1 MIWQLAFTRGRAARH
16 RVFAIMGG
24 LLVAGQLSAAPDRL
38 RVQSI
43 AIAEQGTTTVVD
55 LRLSR
60 SAQFNLF
67 TLSSPHRVVIDIS
80 SAALGPTALPLPGA
94 AGAIRQIRVA
104 HRPGG
109 NLRIVF
115 DVAEAMR
122 PTATPAGDERAPVL
136 AIELRPVTL
145 LGASSSTP
153 RSPPA
158 ASPPAIP
165 PAAQPMAAAVAAA
178 VAPAFAPGPPAPGP
192 GPAPRVV
199 RPPAAGPDIV
209 VVVDAGHGGHDP
221 GAHGPSGTREKDVT
235 LAISRR
241 LVALLNEEPGMRG
254 VLTRTDDRFLGLRER
269 MERARRANASLFIS
283 IHADAA
289 YNRSAQGSTVY
300 VLSEKAAS
308 DEASR
313 RLAARENAA
322 LIGGV
327 DLGDKDPVL
336 ASVLMDLSQNASISS
351 SIAAGDAILGK
362 MGRLGRLHR
371 RTVQQAP
378 FMVLKSP
385 DVPSV
390 LVETAYISNPTD
402 ERNLRSVSHQQ
413 KLASAILD
421 GIRKYFAANPPAN
434 PASRPATT
442 LAAAEFSPGVTG
454 DGSAGSTARRPQQH
468 VIRRGDTLSGV
479 ASLYRVSL
487 SSLRAAN
494 RLRSDTVRIG
504 QKLRIPAEST

>member
-1 MIWQLAFTRGRAARH
+1 MVWQGAFTRGRATRQL
-16 RVFAIMGG
+16 VFAILGWF
-24 LLVAGQLSAAPDRL
+24 LAAGDLSAAPDRL
-38 RVQSI
+38 QVQSI
-43 AIAEQGTTTVVD
+43 AIAEQGAATLVD
-55 LRLSR
+55 LRLTR
-60 SAQFNLF
+60 NAQFSLF

-80 SAALGPTALPLPGA
+80 SAALGPSALPLPGA
-94 AGAIRQIRVA
+94 AGAIRQVRVA

-122 PTATPAGDERAPVL
+122 PTATPAGDEGAPRL

-145 LGASSSTP
+145 LGSSSSVP
-153 RSPPA
+153 VPSQA
-158 ASPPAIP
+158 ATSLAMP
-165 PAAQPMAAAVAAA
+165 PAAQPLAAAVAGA
-178 VAPAFAPGPPAPGP
+178 VAPAFASTPPAPEP
-192 GPAPRVV
+192 PMV
-199 RPPAAGPDIV
+199 RPPAATPDIV

-221 GAHGPSGTREKDVT
+221 GALGPSGTREKDVT

-254 VLTRTDDRFLGLRER
+254 VLTRSDDRFLGLRER
-269 MERARRANASLFIS
+269 MERARSANASLFLS

-327 DLGDKDPVL
+327 ELGDKDPVL

-351 SIAAGDAILGK
+351 SIAVGDAILGN
-362 MGRLGRLHR
+362 MSRLGRLHR
-371 RTVQQAP
+371 RTVQMAP

-402 ERNLRSVSHQQ
+402 ERNLRSPSHQQ
-413 KLASAILD
+413 ELARAVLD
-421 GIRKYFAANPPAN
+421 GIRKYFAANPPGN
-434 PASRPATT
+434 SVSRPPSTV
-442 LAAAEFSPGVTG
+442 AAADELPRVPALTRASL
-454 DGSAGSTARRPQQH
+454 SAGRPQQH

-494 RLRSDTVRIG
+494 RLRSDTVRVG
-504 QKLRIPAEST
+504 QKLRIPSEST